1 MLDELELQKDKYSI
15 ILFMMYKTIYV
26 AFINACIHEN
36 DSGEQFLVGEGGGW
50 HLERSAVQSVITSVV
65 LYQLNWAGK
74 TFTLLFSV
82 HLACVKYH

>member
-15 ILFMMYKTIYV
+15 VLFMMYKTIYV

-50 HLERSAVQSVITSVV
+50 HLERSAV
-65 LYQLNWAGK
+65 
-74 TFTLLFSV
+74 
-82 HLACVKYH
+82 